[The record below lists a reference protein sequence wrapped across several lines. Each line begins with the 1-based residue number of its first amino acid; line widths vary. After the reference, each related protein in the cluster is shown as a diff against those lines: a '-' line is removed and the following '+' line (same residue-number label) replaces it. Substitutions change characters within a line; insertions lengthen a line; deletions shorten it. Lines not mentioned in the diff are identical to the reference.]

1 MKKNMYKHIQE
12 QSRQMMM
19 PFQWFFKQEAASG
32 LVLLIF
38 AVVAMAVAN
47 SPWAAAYESV
57 LHWKIA
63 VGVGSFQLSMSL
75 LHWINDALMA
85 VFFFVIGMEIKR
97 EFLFGELKTPS
108 STLLPIAAAV
118 GGMVAPALLY
128 TAFNIGKPTISGWGV
143 SMATDIA
150 FSLGV
155 LAFAAPRAP
164 RAIVVFLTALAIV
177 DDLGGILVIAL
188 FYSSDLHIPSLL
200 FGAVILGILF
210 WISRRNVQSF
220 IVYLIGGVLLWYAF
234 LQGGIHP
241 TIAGVL
247 LGFSIPAGTEQS
259 HGSSLLSKI
268 EHRLTPWSAFLV
280 MPIFALSNA
289 GIAIDGS
296 SIANLLTP
304 IGVGIIAGLFLGK
317 PLGIFLSVY
326 GLIRFRI
333 VTLPAGVRM
342 GHFLGAGILGGIG
355 FTMSLFIAALA
366 FDDATSLMTAKT
378 AIVAAS
384 ILSGLVG
391 TAVFKWLQSKE
402 KALQP

>member
-1 MKKNMYKHIQE
+1 MNKDIYERIQE
-12 QSRQMMM
+12 QSRQMIM
-19 PFQWFFKQEAASG
+19 PFQQFFKQEASSG
-32 LVLLIF
+32 IVLLAF
-38 AVVAMAVAN
+38 AVMAMGLAN
-47 SPWAAAYESV
+47 SPWAAAYEEI
-57 LHWKIA
+57 LHWKLS
-63 VGVGSFQLSMSL
+63 VGMGDFQLSMSL
-75 LHWINDALMA
+75 LHWINDGLMA

-97 EFLFGELKTPS
+97 EFLFGELKSPS

-118 GGMVAPALLY
+118 GGMVMPALLY

-164 RAIVVFLTALAIV
+164 RAVVVFLTALAIV

-188 FYSSDLHIPSLL
+188 FYSSDLHGPSLL
-200 FGAVILGILF
+200 AGAVVLLVLF
-210 WISRRNVQSF
+210 WLSRRNVQS
-220 IVYLIGGVLLWYAF
+220 VLLYLIGGGLLWYAF

-247 LGFSIPAGTEQS
+247 LGFSIPAGTEET
-259 HGSSLLSKI
+259 HGESLLRKL
-268 EHRLTPWSAFLV
+268 EHRLTPWSAFFV
-280 MPIFALSNA
+280 MPVFALSNA
-289 GIAIDGS
+289 GIAIDGGS
-296 SIANLLTP
+296 VGNLLTP
-304 IGVGIIAGLFLGK
+304 VGLGIMAGLFLGK

-333 VTLPAGVRM
+333 AALPAGVRTP
-342 GHFLGAGILGGIG
+342 HFLGAGMLGGIG

-366 FDDATSLMTAKT
+366 FTDGQVLMTAKT

-384 ILSGLVG
+384 VLSGLAG
-391 TAVFKWLQSKE
+391 TAMFKWLQRGTS
-402 KALQP
+402 

>member
-1 MKKNMYKHIQE
+1 MKKSVYQRIQE
-12 QSRQMMM
+12 QSRQMVM

-32 LVLLIF
+32 IVLLIF
-38 AVVAMAVAN
+38 AVIAMAVAN
-47 SPWAAAYESV
+47 SPWASVYEAV
-57 LHWKIA
+57 LHWKVS
-63 VGVGSFQLSMSL
+63 VGAGSFQLSMSL

-118 GGMVAPALLY
+118 GGMAVPALLY

-188 FYSSDLHIPSLL
+188 FYSSDLHSSALLAGAAVLVLL
-200 FGAVILGILF
+200 FWA
-210 WISRRNVQSF
+210 SRRNVQSLF
-220 IVYLIGGVLLWYAF
+220 IYLMGGVLLWYAF

-247 LGFSIPAGTEQS
+247 LGFSIPAGTEET
-259 HGSSLLSKI
+259 HASSLLRRL
-268 EHRLTPWSAFLV
+268 EHVLTPWSAFLV

-289 GIAIDGS
+289 GIAIDS
-296 SIANLLTP
+296 SSAGNLLTP
-304 IGVGIIAGLFLGK
+304 IGLGIMAGLFLGK

-333 VTLPAGVRM
+333 VPMPAGVRL

-366 FDDATSLMTAKT
+366 FEDGTDLMTAKT
-378 AIVAAS
+378 AIVAS
-384 ILSGLVG
+384 SVLSGLAG
-391 TAVFKWLQSKE
+391 TILFKWLQAKDAPL
-402 KALQP
+402 KP